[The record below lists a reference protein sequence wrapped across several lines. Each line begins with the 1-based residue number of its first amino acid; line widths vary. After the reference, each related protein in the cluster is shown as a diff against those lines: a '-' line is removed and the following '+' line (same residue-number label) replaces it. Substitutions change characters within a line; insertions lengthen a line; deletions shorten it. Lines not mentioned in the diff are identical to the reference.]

1 MPVQV
6 AEVVLWGRVIGAV
19 SWDAARG
26 LAAWEYS
33 PAFQRSGIQLAPL
46 TMPLGPRVYTF
57 PALAPESFYGLP
69 GMLADSL
76 PDKFGNTLID
86 QWLARSGRDRQ
97 SFSPIE
103 RLCYIGSR
111 GMGALEFK
119 PALRAGND
127 RSADVDIA
135 QLVHLANEA
144 LSQKLELS
152 TQLDGS
158 HPGDIDALR
167 DILRVGTSAGGARA
181 KAIIAWNESTQQ
193 VRSGQVAA
201 PEGFTYWLLKFD
213 GVAGNRD
220 KELSDPKGYGKVEY
234 AYYLMAR
241 AAGIEMSECRLLNEN
256 GRHHFM
262 TQRFDR
268 TDTGHKLFMQ
278 SLCAVAHMD
287 FNQAGAYSYEQALD
301 VARSLGLKHAELQQL
316 FLRCAF
322 NIMARNQDDHTKNI
336 AFLMDQQGHW
346 SLAPAFD
353 VTYSYNPNGAW
364 TNQHQMTLG
373 GRRDGFQ
380 RGDFYTAAKH
390 FRLGTAKKIESM
402 LEKIDA
408 ALVRWPEF
416 AESAEI
422 PSEWI
427 ESIASHHRR
436 LATLT

>member
-1 MPVQV
+1 MAVQV

-19 SWDAARG
+19 SWDASRA

-33 PAFQRSGIQLAPL
+33 TAFQRSGIELAPL

-76 PDKFGNTLID
+76 PDKFGNALID
-86 QWLARSGRDRQ
+86 QWLIRSGRDRT

-111 GMGALEFK
+111 GMGALEFQ
-119 PALRAGND
+119 PALRVGND
-127 RSADVDIA
+127 RSASVDIA
-135 QLVHLANEA
+135 ELVHLANEA
-144 LSQKLELS
+144 LAQKLELS
-152 TQLDGS
+152 TQLVGS
-158 HPGDIDALR
+158 EAGDVDAIR

-181 KAIIAWNESTQQ
+181 KAIIAWNEATHE

-201 PEGFTYWLLKFD
+201 PEGFTYWLIKFD

-220 KELSDPKGYGKVEY
+220 KELSDPKGYGQVEY

-241 AAGIEMSECRLLNEN
+241 AAGIEMSECRLLSEN
-256 GRHHFM
+256 DRQHFM
-262 TQRFDR
+262 TRRFDR
-268 TDTGHKLFMQ
+268 TTTGTKLFMQ
-278 SLCAVAHMD
+278 SLCGIAHMD
-287 FNQAGAYSYEQALD
+287 FNQAGAYSYEQAFD
-301 VARSLGLKHAELQQL
+301 VARSIGLKHAELQQL

-336 AFLMDQQGHW
+336 AFMMDKQGHW

-353 VTYSYNPNGAW
+353 VTYSYNPQGAW
-364 TNQHQMTLG
+364 TNQHQMTLA

-380 RGDFYTAAKH
+380 RSDFYDAAKL
-390 FRLGTAKKIESM
+390 FRLGSKQKVDRW
-402 LEKIDA
+402 LEQIDA
-408 ALVRWPEF
+408 ALACWPEY
-416 AESAEI
+416 ATTAGVS
-422 PSEWI
+422 SNWT

-436 LATLT
+436 LATLK